1 MAECLNGFVTDLLIN
16 GELIPG
22 EGVKERLVNPVNG
35 QILLE
40 INEASARQIDESV
53 RAAKCA
59 TKTWAKRSPR
69 ERAEYLY
76 AIADELE
83 REQYEFAR
91 LEALNCGKPLHQV
104 IRDELPACI
113 DVFRFFAGSVRCRPT
128 SVAAEYLPNN
138 TSMIRMDPVGVV
150 AAITPWNYPLM
161 MAAWKLAPAL
171 AAGNTVVFKP
181 SELAPLTT
189 LLFARLINK
198 ILPPGV
204 VNIVFGTGESVG
216 NTLIHHPGVD
226 MVTLTGDVA
235 TGQRVLQAAYKSVK
249 RTHLEL
255 GGKAPVIVLDDADI
269 DRVVDKVAEYG
280 FYNAGQ
286 DCTAACHIYAERGIY
301 EKLVADLASKISTL
315 RYNQPD
321 DSENDFGP
329 LISERQR
336 NSVASFVERAD
347 ELPHSEI
354 IIGGTVPDTEGF
366 FYPPTLIAGL
376 KVDDEIVQREV
387 FGPVVTLT
395 CCENELQALEW
406 ANRSEYGLASSVWS
420 GDIQRAMR
428 ISSELQFGCTWI
440 NNHFLLPSEMPHGGI
455 KRSGYGY
462 DLSLSS
468 LENYSIQRHIMLSH

>member
-1 MAECLNGFVTDLLIN
+1 MPQFLNGFATDLLIN
-16 GELIPG
+16 GELVSG
-22 EGVKERLVNPVNG
+22 DGSKEKLINPTDSQV
-35 QILLE
+35 ITE
-40 INEASARQIDESV
+40 IHEASAHQIEESV
-53 RAAKCA
+53 LAAQSAVKKWAKC
-59 TKTWAKRSPR
+59 SPR

-83 REQYEFAR
+83 RNLHEFAR
-91 LEALNCGKPLHQV
+91 LEALNCGKPLHLV

-113 DVFRFFAGSVRCRPT
+113 DVFRFFAGAIRCRPAPA
-128 SVAAEYLPNN
+128 AAEYLPGN
-138 TSMIRMDPVGVV
+138 TSMIRMDPIGVV

-171 AAGNTVVFKP
+171 AAGNTIVFKP
-181 SELAPLTT
+181 SEQAPLTT
-189 LLFARLINK
+189 LAFAKLINQ

-204 VNIVFGTGESVG
+204 VNIVFGTGDSVG
-216 NTLIHHPGVD
+216 NTLIHHPKVN

-235 TGQRVLQAAYKSVK
+235 TGQRVLQAASKCVK

-255 GGKAPVIVLDDADI
+255 GGKAPVIVLDDADL
-269 DRVVDKVAEYG
+269 DRVVAKVAEYG
-280 FYNAGQ
+280 YYNAGQ
-286 DCTAACHIYAERGIY
+286 DCTAACHIYAEKGIY
-301 EKLVADLASKISTL
+301 DKLVVDLGTKVASL
-315 RYNQPD
+315 RYNQKVD
-321 DSENDFGP
+321 ADNDLGP

-354 IIGGTVPDTEGF
+354 IVGGKVPDIPGF
-366 FYPPTLIAGL
+366 FYSPTLIAGL

-387 FGPVVTLT
+387 FGPVVSVT
-395 CCENELQALEW
+395 CCENERQALEW
-406 ANRSEYGLASSVWS
+406 ANRSDYGLASSVWS
-420 GDIQRAMR
+420 GNIQRAMR
-428 ISSELQFGCTWI
+428 VASELQFGCTWI

-462 DLSLSS
+462 DLSFSS